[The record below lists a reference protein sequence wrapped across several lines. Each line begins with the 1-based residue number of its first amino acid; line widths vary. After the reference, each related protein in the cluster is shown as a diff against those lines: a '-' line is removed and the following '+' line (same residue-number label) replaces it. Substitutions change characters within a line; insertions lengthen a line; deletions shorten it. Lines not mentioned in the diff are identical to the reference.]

1 MTNQEK
7 ISALEYRKD
16 KLFKRGFF
24 NRKIAAKI
32 QRKIYKLQ
40 REEKEQEQ

>member
-7 ISALEYRKD
+7 ISILESRRD
-16 KLFKRGFF
+16 NLLKRGFF
-24 NRKIAAKI
+24 NRTIAAKI

-40 REEKEQEQ
+40 REGKEQEQ